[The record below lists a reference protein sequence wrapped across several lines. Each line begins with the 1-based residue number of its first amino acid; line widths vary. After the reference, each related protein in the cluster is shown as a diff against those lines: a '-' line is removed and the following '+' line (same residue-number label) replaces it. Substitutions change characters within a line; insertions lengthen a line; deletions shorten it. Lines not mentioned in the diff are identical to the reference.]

1 MEEVLST
8 IIIVILGTAGLLTLV
23 RIVRGPSVLDRAIGL
38 EVMVTI
44 LVCALGAEAA
54 LTRHTTTLPILV
66 SLSLLGFVGSVA
78 VVRFVPT
85 DMDPHGDDSP
95 GIPDAVLAEEGRAN
109 DGGPEGTAS
118 ELGISASL
126 RRRTRGVGR

>member
-1 MEEVLST
+1 MDVVSTGLTGFIVVVLG
-8 IIIVILGTAGLLTLV
+8 VAAVLTLT
-23 RIVRGPSVLDRAIGL
+23 RIVRGPSVLDRAIAL
-38 EVMVTI
+38 EVMITI

-85 DMDPHGDDSP
+85 DMDPGGSSV
-95 GIPDAVLAEEGRAN
+95 PDAVLSEGDRIDDDPSGRNEPSAP
-109 DGGPEGTAS
+109 GGGSGEP
-118 ELGISASL
+118 
-126 RRRTRGVGR
+126 R

>member
-1 MEEVLST
+1 MDVLST
-8 IIIVILGTAGLLTLV
+8 GLTGFIVVVLVVAAVLTLT
-23 RIVRGPSVLDRAIGL
+23 RIVRGPSVLDRAIAL

-66 SLSLLGFVGSVA
+66 SLSLLGFIGSVA

-85 DMDPHGDDSP
+85 DMDPGGSP
-95 GIPDAVLAEEGRAN
+95 VPDAVLHELDRFGDGSFAPDGLSAPGEGPGEPR
-109 DGGPEGTAS
+109 
-118 ELGISASL
+118 
-126 RRRTRGVGR
+126 

>member
-1 MEEVLST
+1 MDALST
-8 IIIVILGTAGLLTLV
+8 WLTGFIVVVLGLAAVLTLI
-23 RIVRGPSVLDRAIGL
+23 RMVRGPSVLDRAIAA

-54 LTRHTTTLPILV
+54 LARHTTTLPILV

-85 DMDPHGDDSP
+85 DMDPVGSAL
-95 GIPDAVLAEEGRAN
+95 PDAVLAERADPIDGSPGRP
-109 DGGPEGTAS
+109 GGLS
-118 ELGISASL
+118 
-126 RRRTRGVGR
+126 